1 MQQVTKTLGHC
12 AGRLARHSIP
22 KEESSWLLL
31 RRRGRYGDR
40 RVLLARFNERRL
52 RQLPN
57 LATSRVVDADSG
69 MIHELSGG
77 AVQLNPRLLVSNHGV
92 DQGRFRGCQLALVLK
107 TSVVVEVPNLN
118 FFCSASSD
126 WRASSAAAFAEST
139 LARFCCTA
147 YWALRT
153 STVT

>member
-107 TSVVVEVPNLN
+107 NQ
-118 FFCSASSD
+118 CRGRSAKLEFLLFGIE
-126 WRASSAAAFAEST
+126 R
-139 LARFCCTA
+139 LAREFCRG
-147 YWALRT
+147 LRG
-153 STVT
+153 VDAGPVLL